1 MNPSQQAAFEAAA
14 GSGMSPA
21 VLNLLCI
28 GALLAVLFLW
38 AAWGLVDVYRGWAN
52 ENVRTARV
60 GAVCCPGSDITG
72 GLHLDVCQ
80 LSVLFNLFYRM
91 KGHFMDMK
99 SFWGTWC
106 PSYWCVSGDVIHFIQ
121 SSDAGVCRTAL
132 VEPPSSGGGGGL
144 MKTPLKAILMTA
156 L

>member
-1 MNPSQQAAFEAAA
+1 MEAAA

-28 GALLAVLFLW
+28 GALLAVLFYGQPGDWLMFTG
-38 AAWGLVDVYRGWAN
+38 AGQMKCSYCKG
-52 ENVRTARV
+52 

-91 KGHFMDMK
+91 KGHFYGYEIILGGRGVRRIGASVVTLFTLFSLLMPAYAALP
-99 SFWGTWC
+99 FGGTPFFRWRR
-106 PSYWCVSGDVIHFIQ
+106 
-121 SSDAGVCRTAL
+121 RTADRHH
-132 VEPPSSGGGGGL
+132 
-144 MKTPLKAILMTA
+144 
-156 L
+156 